1 VKRPVSCPYCHVGC
15 PAKGTP
21 PPSAPSLMAAP
32 SDLMHCDLTSHLESS
47 VQYHLLVLTQH
58 TVEQNQTTQRMQRKV
73 SLHLPLPSPPPH
85 PLRQIS
91 ELEDHL
97 THQSSVVSSLQ
108 STCAN
113 TVVQLRNVERALD
126 EREIST
132 GSDLSNQNK
141 KLEGEM
147 AELRKEMTNLR
158 MLCRTIE
165 RDTNAA
171 MSISQLT
178 NAGNGSSS
186 GGSGGQGSRRGLV

>member
-1 VKRPVSCPYCHVGC
+1 MSHFFSC
-15 PAKGTP
+15 
-21 PPSAPSLMAAP
+21 
-32 SDLMHCDLTSHLESS
+32 
-47 VQYHLLVLTQH
+47 
-58 TVEQNQTTQRMQRKV
+58 
-73 SLHLPLPSPPPH
+73 
-85 PLRQIS
+85 QIS

-97 THQSSVVSSLQ
+97 THQTSLVSSLQ

-132 GSDLSNQNK
+132 GSDLSNQSK

-147 AELRKEMTNLR
+147 AELRKEMTSLK

-171 MSISQLT
+171 MSISQL
-178 NAGNGSSS
+178 NGNSSP
-186 GGSGGQGSRRGLV
+186 GRRG